1 MIMNKQI
8 LRGVVLTGLFLIPFI
23 PFPVSSAF
31 FFPFIT
37 TKAFAWRIIV
47 EIVFAAWLLLAFLD
61 TAYRPKKSLI
71 LYSILGFLAIIGLA
85 DIFGITPIKSFWSN
99 FERMEGFITLL
110 HLGMFFLVISSVFKE
125 IDWKRWWNVS
135 LAASFVMVLY
145 SVLQIIGLK
154 TINQGGVRVDGTLGN
169 AIYLAVYML
178 FHIFIAFLFMWREWK
193 NVALRWVYGL
203 LIITQVFILYYTATR
218 GAILGLLGGLLVMA
232 VLNIRNN
239 ENKFARKMGIVT
251 LVGLLFL
258 VGGFFLIRN
267 TNFVLSSPVLSRFS
281 SLSSLGT
288 EEIKRQGRYFVWPMA
303 TEGFKE
309 RPILGWGQENFTY
322 VFQKHYSPE
331 MFHLEPWFDRAH
343 NIFLDWMVAGGL
355 LGLLSYLF
363 LYVALVFSIWKKTT
377 NWSYA
382 EKSILTGLVAAYFF
396 HNFFVFDHLI
406 SYILFFSLLA
416 YIHSRREVLL
426 SAHRQASGN
435 LPVPVQEAG
444 SRFMIALPAIS
455 ILLVSSLYFVNVK
468 PIMTNVFLIEALK
481 SLQTPGKMAAAT
493 QYFQKAY
500 NASRLGRPEVLEHML
515 ANATNILQSDISMEE
530 KNSFFS
536 FVKDAALTRNEE
548 LTEDARY
555 QLITGSFLS
564 STGFLDEALVSLER
578 ARELI
583 PGKQQVYFE
592 IGAAYINK
600 KEPLQAL
607 QIFKEAYEL
616 APNYLE
622 ARIIYLIGAI
632 YAGDRKVESEVLSQL
647 TEREI
652 VFDDRIINA
661 YHSNGRFDKVVS
673 LLNDRIKL
681 DPANTDR
688 YKELIKQ
695 IKG

>member
-1 MIMNKQI
+1 MNKQI
-8 LRGVVLTGLFLIPFI
+8 LKNTILVGLFLVPFV
-23 PFPVSSAF
+23 PFLVSSAF

-382 EKSILTGLVAAYFF
+382 EKSILTGLIAAYFF
-396 HNFFVFDHLI
+396 HNFFVFDHLV
-406 SYILFFSLLA
+406 SYIVFFSLLA
-416 YIHSRREVLL
+416 YVHSRSEAPL

>member
-1 MIMNKQI
+1 MNKQI

-396 HNFFVFDHLI
+396 HNFFVFDHLV
-406 SYILFFSLLA
+406 SYIVFFSLLA
-416 YIHSRREVLL
+416 YVHSRSEAPL